1 MSRLRVIAWYSLV
14 LVFVLGAFG
23 AFIVWQQRRIG
34 IGRVDRTLDALSG
47 TLESVFRDELSET
60 NDAVAAAKDV
70 CATLAA
76 PGRPIGILDDG
87 GHVLA
92 TAWNELDAHPTA
104 FRERRR
110 TVTIDGRPFV
120 LVVAVP
126 LGDELRE
133 QRAAVEAM
141 VVALPL
147 VLLLAVGGGW
157 WMASS
162 GPVVRQLRDALRGQR
177 QFMADASHELRTPVS
192 VIRTATDV
200 ALSREDRSAEEYRDT
215 VAVVA
220 TEAKRLSG
228 LVDDMLVLARADAGG
243 YSLHP
248 VHLYLNDL
256 VEECRR
262 SVDVLAHQRGVDVR
276 AENVTDVPMEADEN
290 LLRRMLLNVVQN
302 AVTHTRPGGNVNVE
316 VTVSGR
322 LAVVRIRDEGDGI
335 PEPDRARIFDR
346 FVQLDAARHGAGAGL
361 GLPIARWIA
370 EAHGGRL
377 ELEESG
383 PTGSTF
389 LIGLPVAPLP
399 GYPRLS

>member
-1 MSRLRVIAWYSLV
+1 MSRLRVVAWYSLV
-14 LVFVLGAFG
+14 LVLVLGAFG

-34 IGRVDRTLDALSG
+34 IGRVDRALDVLSG

-60 NDAVAAAKDV
+60 ADAIAAAKDV

-76 PGRPIGILDDG
+76 PERPLGIIDDRGR
-87 GHVLA
+87 VLA
-92 TAWNELDAHPTA
+92 AAWNGLDAHPDA
-104 FRERRR
+104 YRERRR
-110 TVTIDGRPFV
+110 TVTIDGRPYV
-120 LVVAVP
+120 LVVAAP
-126 LGDELRE
+126 LDDELRE
-133 QRAAVEAM
+133 QRAAVEAT

-162 GPVVRQLRDALRGQR
+162 GPVVRQLRGALLGQR
-177 QFMADASHELRTPVS
+177 RFMADASHELRTPVS

-200 ALSREDRSAEEYRDT
+200 ALSREHRSAEEYRDT
-215 VAVVA
+215 VAIVA
-220 TEAKRLSG
+220 TEARRLSG

-243 YSLHP
+243 YPLHP

-262 SVDVLAHQRGVDVR
+262 AVDVLARQRSVDVR
-276 AENVTDVPMEADEN
+276 TTNATDVPLVADEN

-302 AVTHTRPGGNVNVE
+302 AVAHTRPGGVVRVE

-322 LAVVRIRDEGDGI
+322 LAVVRIRDEGGGI
-335 PEPDRARIFDR
+335 PEPDRRRIFDR
-346 FVQLDAARHGAGAGL
+346 FVQLDAARHNAGAGL

-383 PTGSTF
+383 STGSTF
-389 LIGLPVAPLP
+389 LIGLPVA
-399 GYPRLS
+399 SASS